1 MNEKKKK
8 VRELLE
14 EQKSLNAKIG
24 TSSGEEREALCQ
36 RFEKNQR
43 EISVLNQE
51 IQLGSVEEHRNPG
64 AYLREVM
71 QSAREQ
77 KREIT
82 LNEQI
87 KDSGAINLT
96 IKELIPALEE
106 GLGLPPTLSIPTGVT
121 GNTLVPY
128 QVSVADMEEVG
139 EVEALTEQD
148 IDFDKLD
155 VTPQRIGLA
164 ISVSNAAIDNAA
176 FDLLGFVNRQFAISL
191 KRYIAKKLYSQA
203 AWLKNKGPFSGLV
216 SSGNIE
222 IGTGKTFKSI
232 LKAVAKFGNKGFDT
246 QRAVIVMDLETEA
259 ELKSTLKD
267 DGQGFVIENGK
278 CAGYDYVT
286 THYINTKLN
295 SEGNAL
301 EATPDKYIGI
311 GLFEYESV
319 QQHGQVRLTIDG
331 SSKNVA
337 LKNETTIVMNTA
349 MSFTDLSVK
358 VNKKNGTT
366 TQTFALYKLVQP
378 SAS

>member
-51 IQLGSVEEHRNPG
+51 IQLGSIEERRDPG

-96 IKELIPALEE
+96 VKELIPALEE

-139 EVEALTEQD
+139 EVEALSEQT

-246 QRAVIVMDLETEA
+246 ERAVIVMDLETEA
-259 ELKSTLKD
+259 ELKSTLKE
-267 DGQGFVIENGK
+267 DGQGFVIENAK

-295 SEGNAL
+295 LEGNAL

-358 VNKKNGTT
+358 VNKKNGTQ
-366 TQTFALYKLVQP
+366 TQSFALYKIVP
-378 SAS
+378 ASVS

>member
-1 MNEKKKK
+1 MNQKKKK

-139 EVEALTEQD
+139 EVEALTEQV

-232 LKAVAKFGNKGFDT
+232 LKAVAQFGNKGFDT

-295 SEGNAL
+295 LEGNAL

-358 VNKKNGTT
+358 VNKKAGTT
-366 TQTFALYKLVQP
+366 TQSFALYKIVP
-378 SAS
+378 ASVS

>member
-1 MNEKKKK
+1 MNQKKKK

-51 IQLGSVEEHRNPG
+51 IQLGSIEERRNPG

-96 IKELIPALEE
+96 VKELIPALEE

-203 AWLKNKGPFSGLV
+203 AWLKNKGPFSGLT

-232 LKAVAKFGNKGFDT
+232 LKAVAQFGNKGFDT

-259 ELKSTLKD
+259 ELKSTLKE

-295 SEGNAL
+295 LEGNAL

-331 SSKNVA
+331 SSKTVA
-337 LKNETTIVMNTA
+337 LKNETTIVMNTS

-358 VNKKNGTT
+358 VNKKNGST
-366 TQTFALYKLVQP
+366 TQAFALYKLVQP

>member
-96 IKELIPALEE
+96 VKELIPALEE

-148 IDFDKLD
+148 VDFDKLD

-203 AWLKNKGPFSGLV
+203 AWLKNKGPFSGLT

-232 LKAVAKFGNKGFDT
+232 LKAVAQFGNKGFDT

-259 ELKSTLKD
+259 ELKSTLKE

-331 SSKNVA
+331 SSKTVA

>member
-24 TSSGEEREALCQ
+24 SSSGEEREALCQ

-139 EVEALTEQD
+139 EVEALTEQV

-259 ELKSTLKD
+259 ELKSTLKE

-295 SEGNAL
+295 LEGNAL
-301 EATPDKYIGI
+301 EATPEKYIGI

-331 SSKNVA
+331 SSKTVA
-337 LKNETTIVMNTA
+337 LKNETTIVMNTS

-358 VNKKNGTT
+358 VNKKNGST
-366 TQTFALYKLVQP
+366 TQAFALYKVVP
-378 SAS
+378 ASVS

>member
-43 EISVLNQE
+43 EIGVLNQE

-139 EVEALTEQD
+139 EVEALTEQV

-358 VNKKNGTT
+358 VNKKSG
-366 TQTFALYKLVQP
+366 TQTQSFALYKVVQA

>member
-1 MNEKKKK
+1 MNQKKKK

-51 IQLGSVEEHRNPG
+51 IQLGSIEERRNPG

-128 QVSVADMEEVG
+128 QVSVADMQEVG
-139 EVEALTEQD
+139 EVEALSEQT

-232 LKAVAKFGNKGFDT
+232 LKAVAKFGNTGFDT

-259 ELKSTLKD
+259 ELKSTLKE

-295 SEGNAL
+295 TEGNAL

-311 GLFEYESV
+311 GLFEYETV

-331 SSKNVA
+331 SSKTVA
-337 LKNETTIVMNTA
+337 LKNETTVVMNTS

-358 VNKKNGTT
+358 VNKKNGST
-366 TQTFALYKLVQP
+366 TQAFALYKVV
-378 SAS
+378 SASAS

>member
-139 EVEALTEQD
+139 EVEALTEQV

-232 LKAVAKFGNKGFDT
+232 LKAVAQFGNKGFDT

-259 ELKSTLKD
+259 ELKSTLKA

-295 SEGNAL
+295 PEGNAL

-331 SSKNVA
+331 SSKTVA

-358 VNKKNGTT
+358 VNKKNGTQ
-366 TQTFALYKLVQP
+366 TQSFALYKIVP
-378 SAS
+378 ASVS

>member
-1 MNEKKKK
+1 
-8 VRELLE
+8 
-14 EQKSLNAKIG
+14 
-24 TSSGEEREALCQ
+24 
-36 RFEKNQR
+36 
-43 EISVLNQE
+43 
-51 IQLGSVEEHRNPG
+51 
-64 AYLREVM
+64 
-71 QSAREQ
+71 
-77 KREIT
+77 
-82 LNEQI
+82 
-87 KDSGAINLT
+87 
-96 IKELIPALEE
+96 
-106 GLGLPPTLSIPTGVT
+106 
-121 GNTLVPY
+121 
-128 QVSVADMEEVG
+128 MEEVG

-203 AWLKNKGPFSGLV
+203 AWLKNKGPFSGLT

-259 ELKSTLKD
+259 ELKSTLKE

-358 VNKKNGTT
+358 VNKKNGTQ
-366 TQTFALYKLVQP
+366 TQSFALYKIVP
-378 SAS
+378 ASVS

>member
-24 TSSGEEREALCQ
+24 TSSGEKRGALCQ

-87 KDSGAINLT
+87 KDSGAVNLT

-128 QVSVADMEEVG
+128 QVSVADMQEVG
-139 EVEALTEQD
+139 EVEALTEQT

-176 FDLLGFVNRQFAISL
+176 FDL
-191 KRYIAKKLYSQA
+191 
-203 AWLKNKGPFSGLV
+203 
-216 SSGNIE
+216 
-222 IGTGKTFKSI
+222 
-232 LKAVAKFGNKGFDT
+232 
-246 QRAVIVMDLETEA
+246 
-259 ELKSTLKD
+259 
-267 DGQGFVIENGK
+267 
-278 CAGYDYVT
+278 
-286 THYINTKLN
+286 
-295 SEGNAL
+295 
-301 EATPDKYIGI
+301 
-311 GLFEYESV
+311 
-319 QQHGQVRLTIDG
+319 
-331 SSKNVA
+331 
-337 LKNETTIVMNTA
+337 
-349 MSFTDLSVK
+349 
-358 VNKKNGTT
+358 
-366 TQTFALYKLVQP
+366 
-378 SAS
+378 

>member
-87 KDSGAINLT
+87 KDSGAINMT

-176 FDLLGFVNRQFAISL
+176 FGLLGFVNRQFAISL

-358 VNKKNGTT
+358 VNKKNGST
-366 TQTFALYKLVQP
+366 TQAFALYKVVP
-378 SAS
+378 VSAS

>member
-1 MNEKKKK
+1 MNQKKKK

-139 EVEALTEQD
+139 EVEALTEQV

-203 AWLKNKGPFSGLV
+203 AWLKNKGPFSGLT

-222 IGTGKTFKSI
+222 IGAGKTFKSI

-259 ELKSTLKD
+259 ELKSTLKE

-337 LKNETTIVMNTA
+337 LKSETTIVMNTA

-366 TQTFALYKLVQP
+366 TQTFALYKVVP
-378 SAS
+378 ASVS

>member
-87 KDSGAINLT
+87 KDSGAVNLT

-139 EVEALTEQD
+139 EVEALTEQV

-203 AWLKNKGPFSGLV
+203 AWLKNKGPFSGLT

-295 SEGNAL
+295 LEGNAL

-331 SSKNVA
+331 SSKTVA

-358 VNKKNGTT
+358 VNKKNGST
-366 TQTFALYKLVQP
+366 TQAFALYKVVAA

>member
-1 MNEKKKK
+1 MNQKKKK

-139 EVEALTEQD
+139 EVEALTEQV

-259 ELKSTLKD
+259 ELKSTIKD

-295 SEGNAL
+295 PEGNAL

-331 SSKNVA
+331 SSKTVA

-358 VNKKNGTT
+358 VNKKNGTQ
-366 TQTFALYKLVQP
+366 TQSFALYKIVP
-378 SAS
+378 ASVS

>member
-1 MNEKKKK
+1 MNQKKKK

-203 AWLKNKGPFSGLV
+203 AWLKNKGPFSGLT

-232 LKAVAKFGNKGFDT
+232 LKAVAQFGNKGFDT

-366 TQTFALYKLVQP
+366 TQTFALYKVVP
-378 SAS
+378 ASVS

>member
-24 TSSGEEREALCQ
+24 TSSGEERETLCQ

-128 QVSVADMEEVG
+128 QVSVADMQEVG

-155 VTPQRIGLA
+155 VTPQRVGLA

-203 AWLKNKGPFSGLV
+203 AWLKNKGPFSGLT

-232 LKAVAKFGNKGFDT
+232 LKAVAQFGNKGFDT

-259 ELKSTLKD
+259 ELKSTLKE

-331 SSKNVA
+331 SSKTVA

-358 VNKKNGTT
+358 VNKKNGST
-366 TQTFALYKLVQP
+366 TQAFALYKVVAA

>member
-24 TSSGEEREALCQ
+24 TSSGEERETLCQ

-51 IQLGSVEEHRNPG
+51 IQLGSIEERRNPG
-64 AYLREVM
+64 AFLREVM

-121 GNTLVPY
+121 GNTHVPY

-139 EVEALTEQD
+139 EVEALTEQV

-232 LKAVAKFGNKGFDT
+232 LKAVAQFGNKGFDT

-259 ELKSTLKD
+259 ELKSTLKE

-295 SEGNAL
+295 LEGNAL

-331 SSKNVA
+331 SSKTVA

-358 VNKKNGTT
+358 VNKKNGTQ
-366 TQTFALYKLVQP
+366 TQSFALYKIVP
-378 SAS
+378 ASVS

>member
-1 MNEKKKK
+1 MNQKKKK

-24 TSSGEEREALCQ
+24 TSSGEERETLCQ

-139 EVEALTEQD
+139 EVEALTEQV

-331 SSKNVA
+331 SSKTVA

-358 VNKKNGTT
+358 VNKKNGTQ
-366 TQTFALYKLVQP
+366 TQSFALYKIVP
-378 SAS
+378 ASVS

>member
-14 EQKSLNAKIG
+14 QQKSLNAKIG

-203 AWLKNKGPFSGLV
+203 AWLKNKGPFSGLT

-295 SEGNAL
+295 LEGNAL

-366 TQTFALYKLVQP
+366 TQAFALYKVVP
-378 SAS
+378 ASVS

>member
-1 MNEKKKK
+1 MNQKKKK

-51 IQLGSVEEHRNPG
+51 IQLGSVEERRNPG

-96 IKELIPALEE
+96 VKELIPALEE

-128 QVSVADMEEVG
+128 QVSVADMQEVG

-203 AWLKNKGPFSGLV
+203 AWLKNRGPFSGLV

-232 LKAVAKFGNKGFDT
+232 LKAVAQFGNKGFDT

-295 SEGNAL
+295 LEGNAL

-331 SSKNVA
+331 SSKTVA

-358 VNKKNGTT
+358 VNKKNGST
-366 TQTFALYKLVQP
+366 TQAFALYKVVAA

>member
-51 IQLGSVEEHRNPG
+51 IQLGSIEERRNPG

-96 IKELIPALEE
+96 VKELIPALEE

-203 AWLKNKGPFSGLV
+203 AWLKNKGPFSGLT

-232 LKAVAKFGNKGFDT
+232 LKAVAQFGNKGFDT

-295 SEGNAL
+295 LEGNAL

-331 SSKNVA
+331 SSKTVA

-358 VNKKNGTT
+358 VNKKNGST
-366 TQTFALYKLVQP
+366 TQAFALYKVVAA

>member
-1 MNEKKKK
+1 MNQKKKK

-51 IQLGSVEEHRNPG
+51 IQLGSIEERRNPG

-96 IKELIPALEE
+96 VKELIPALEE

-139 EVEALTEQD
+139 EVEALSEQT

-203 AWLKNKGPFSGLV
+203 AWLKNKGPFSGLT

-232 LKAVAKFGNKGFDT
+232 LKAVAQFGNKGFDT

-259 ELKSTLKD
+259 ELKSTLKA

-295 SEGNAL
+295 TEGNAL

-331 SSKNVA
+331 SSKTVA
-337 LKNETTIVMNTA
+337 LKNETTIVMNTS

-358 VNKKNGTT
+358 VNKKNGST
-366 TQTFALYKLVQP
+366 TQAFSLYKVVP
-378 SAS
+378 ASVS